1 VHPVRQKL
9 LALALYVLFAL
20 LNAAW
25 SRVGLH
31 LVLNVLRAKNS
42 AQLLGGGFV
51 LFLTAASLIPPIDT
65 SWLTAVGEGGVDKLD
80 MALIVDATLA
90 LGRVPSG
97 LFGDALLQLTYGS
110 TRHAL
115 ADGLGMLVFTFL
127 GMALAYALLLRFH
140 RGVGRAGPAVK
151 EAGDSDP
158 FAHTR
163 TRFTTLLVREAL
175 DLWRNPRARL
185 LAAVPFVL
193 AILMKLTSARALAEF
208 ALGQGADAWLMGG
221 LCIYGAVVMA
231 STFSQNT
238 FAYDGHGLALLLA
251 APVEPGDVLR
261 AKNQVQGLA
270 AGGMAL
276 GVGVFYRV
284 YFGHGSALDFLC
296 AMAAVLVVIPVI
308 LTAGNFLS
316 LFFPV
321 KFHASLKRR
330 DKLPLTA
337 SLLGIGAASVGCA
350 PFVWALRATGTAGPE
365 GRTLALLA
373 LCAALAGALYR
384 ALLPLG
390 LRLLE
395 QRKEAVLRAVTR
407 E

>member
-1 VHPVRQKL
+1 M
-9 LALALYVLFAL
+9 
-20 LNAAW
+20 
-25 SRVGLH
+25 
-31 LVLNVLRAKNS
+31 
-42 AQLLGGGFV
+42 
-51 LFLTAASLIPPIDT
+51 
-65 SWLTAVGEGGVDKLD
+65 GEGGVDKLD

-97 LFGDALLQLTYGS
+97 LFGDALLHLTYGS

-151 EAGDSDP
+151 EAGDHDP

-163 TRFTTLLVREAL
+163 TRFTTLLAREAL

-208 ALGQGADAWLMGG
+208 ALGASADAWLMGG

-251 APVEPGDVLR
+251 APVELGDVLR
-261 AKNQVQGLA
+261 AKNRVQGRRRA
-270 AGGMAL
+270 AWHWRWASSTGCI
-276 GVGVFYRV
+276 
-284 YFGHGSALDFLC
+284 SA
-296 AMAAVLVVIPVI
+296 AA
-308 LTAGNFLS
+308 
-316 LFFPV
+316 
-321 KFHASLKRR
+321 RR
-330 DKLPLTA
+330 WTSCVP
-337 SLLGIGAASVGCA
+337 
-350 PFVWALRATGTAGPE
+350 WRQYW
-365 GRTLALLA
+365 R
-373 LCAALAGALYR
+373 
-384 ALLPLG
+384 
-390 LRLLE
+390 
-395 QRKEAVLRAVTR
+395 
-407 E
+407 